1 MGCTASTPS
10 NEPIDQSNFNQRIVQ
25 TRQPDMD
32 QIQKMQDNRLE
43 KMMQQGKAKKKNQ
56 VKMLLLGAGESGK
69 STVLK
74 QMRLLHLGGF
84 TAGERIQYKNIIW
97 ADTVASMQTLIIQA
111 RNLGIQLESDDP
123 TSKLFSSKQQILNYK
138 PLESIDTP
146 AAGGAAFLK
155 DYLVKYSEKS
165 AANRRN
171 KSSGKTDI
179 GWLDENNS
187 TDGTLLSD
195 SLLDDYKETD
205 ELLKDYIS
213 DSIQSP
219 VGNNNNDT
227 TNNDNNN
234 KVTKLA
240 IADAIMTLWQN
251 DEGIKQCFNKS
262 NLFQIEGSSPY
273 FFEQVHKYA
282 DDDYVCTDDDIL
294 KGRIKTTGITET
306 NFNISGIKFKILDA
320 GGQRSERKK
329 WIHCFQ
335 DITCACFV
343 LAVSEYDQMLFED
356 EKVNRMYEAIML
368 FDSLVNS
375 KWFANTPFILFLN
388 KVDLLTDKVRK
399 SPVRKYFPDYDG
411 KSNDAEDALKYFEKL
426 FLSLN
431 KSKRPIYVHRTCAT
445 DTQSMKFIL
454 TAVTDMVIQ
463 QNLKKS
469 GLF

>member
-1 MGCTASTPS
+1 MGCTASTLS
-10 NEPIDQSNFNQRIVQ
+10 DTNNDINMGQQLTHQPIYNRQLDNDQL
-25 TRQPDMD
+25 
-32 QIQKMQDNRLE
+32 QKFQDNRIE
-43 KMMQQGKAKKKNQ
+43 KMMQQSKTNKKNQ

-84 TAGERIQYKNIIW
+84 STQERIQYKNIIW
-97 ADTVASMQTLIIQA
+97 ADTIASMQTLIIQA
-111 RNLGIQLESDDP
+111 RNLGIQLQSDDP
-123 TSKLFSSKQQILNYK
+123 GSLLFEYKQKILNYK

-146 AAGGAAFLK
+146 AAGGITFLK

-165 AANRRN
+165 AEERRN
-171 KSSGKTDI
+171 KSNGKTDA
-179 GWLDENNS
+179 GWLGENNS
-187 TDGTLLSD
+187 TDGTLVSD
-195 SLLDDYKETD
+195 NQLTDYKETD
-205 ELLKDYIS
+205 ELLKDYMDDKVIS
-213 DSIQSP
+213 PISKT
-219 VGNNNNDT
+219 NNNISKID
-227 TNNDNNN
+227 
-234 KVTKLA
+234 
-240 IADAIMTLWQN
+240 IADAISKLWN
-251 DEGIKQCFNKS
+251 EDNGIKQCFDKS
-262 NLFQIEGSSPY
+262 NLFQLEGSSSF
-273 FFEQVHKYA
+273 FFENVHNYA
-282 DDDYVCTDDDIL
+282 DENYTCTDNDIL

-306 NFNISGIKFKILDA
+306 NFNINGIKFKILDA

-375 KWFANTPFILFLN
+375 KWFAETPFILFLN
-388 KVDLLTDKVRK
+388 KVDLLKDKVRK
-399 SPVRKYFPDYDG
+399 SPVRKYFPDYKG
-411 KSNDAEDALKYFEKL
+411 NSNDPEDALKYFENL

-445 DTQSMKFIL
+445 DTESMKFIL

-469 GLF
+469 GFF

>member
-1 MGCTASTPS
+1 MGCTASTPAERTITDNS
-10 NEPIDQSNFNQRIVQ
+10 NSAENSKQ
-25 TRQPDMD
+25 TYIKQPDLN
-32 QIQKMQDNRLE
+32 QLQKMQDNRLE
-43 KMMQQGKAKKKNQ
+43 KLMQQSRANKKNQ

-84 TAGERIQYKNIIW
+84 SPQEKIQYKNIIW

-123 TSKLFSSKQQILNYK
+123 SSALYQYKQNILNYK
-138 PLESIDTP
+138 PSESIDTP
-146 AAGGAAFLK
+146 AAGGVAFLK
-155 DYLVKYSEKS
+155 EYLTKYSEKS
-165 AANRRN
+165 AEERRI
-171 KSSGKTDI
+171 KSSGRADV
-179 GWLDENNS
+179 GWIEENNS
-187 TDGTLLSD
+187 TDDGTLVSD
-195 SLLDDYKETD
+195 NLLNDYKETD
-205 ELLKDYIS
+205 ELLKDYIG
-213 DSIQSP
+213 DKVHTP
-219 VGNNNNDT
+219 NNENT
-227 TNNDNNN
+227 TNVNVNISKQD
-234 KVTKLA
+234 
-240 IADAIMTLWQN
+240 IADAIEKLWN
-251 DEGIKQCFNKS
+251 EDSGIRQCFNKS
-262 NLFQIEGSSPY
+262 NLFQLEGSSSY
-273 FFEQVHKYA
+273 FFDKVHNYA
-282 DDDYVCTDDDIL
+282 DDDYVCSDDDIL

-306 NFNISGIKFKILDA
+306 NFNINGIKFKLLDA

-356 EKVNRMYEAIML
+356 ERVNRMYEAIML

-388 KVDLLTDKVRK
+388 KVDLLGEKVRK
-399 SPVRKYFPDYDG
+399 SPVRKYFPDFDG

>member
-10 NEPIDQSNFNQRIVQ
+10 EDEHHGQIASNSNYRIQNIQPNIDHL
-25 TRQPDMD
+25 
-32 QIQKMQDNRLE
+32 QKLQDTRLE
-43 KMMQQGKAKKKNQ
+43 KMMMQGKANKKNQ

-84 TAGERIQYKNIIW
+84 SPQERNQYKNIIW

-123 TSKLFSSKQQILNYK
+123 NSPLYSFKQSILNYK
-138 PLESIDTP
+138 PLDSIDTP
-146 AAGGAAFLK
+146 AAGGTAFLK
-155 DYLVKYSEKS
+155 DYLVKYSERS
-165 AANRRN
+165 AADRRN
-171 KSSGKTDI
+171 KSSGKVDA
-179 GWLDENNS
+179 GWLDEGNS
-187 TDGTLLSD
+187 TDGTIVSNNLLN
-195 SLLDDYKETD
+195 DYKETD
-205 ELLKDYIS
+205 DLLKDYVG
-213 DSIQSP
+213 DAVNSP
-219 VGNNNNDT
+219 IKPT
-227 TNNDNNN
+227 TNISKSD
-234 KVTKLA
+234 
-240 IADAIMTLWQN
+240 IADAVEKLWRN
-251 DEGIKQCFNKS
+251 DSGIKQCFNKS
-262 NLFQIEGSSPY
+262 NLFQLEGSSSY
-273 FFEQVHKYA
+273 FFEHVHNYA
-282 DDDYVCTDDDIL
+282 EDSYVCTDDDIL

-356 EKVNRMYEAIML
+356 ERVNRMYEAIML

-375 KWFANTPFILFLN
+375 KWFADTPFILFLN
-388 KVDLLTDKVRK
+388 KVDLLKDKVRK
-399 SPVRKYFPDYDG
+399 SPVRKYFPDFDG

>member
-1 MGCTASTPS
+1 MGCTASVPVDTTTVSSDTTGLSGISKDGKQVRISQPS
-10 NEPIDQSNFNQRIVQ
+10 MEQL
-25 TRQPDMD
+25 
-32 QIQKMQDNRLE
+32 QKMQDIKLE
-43 KMMQQGKAKKKNQ
+43 KLLQQSKVNKKNQ

-84 TAGERIQYKNIIW
+84 SPQERIQYKNIIW

-123 TSKLFSSKQQILNYK
+123 ESPLYQYKQNILNYK

-146 AAGGAAFLK
+146 AAGGVSFLK

-165 AANRRN
+165 AVERRN
-171 KSSGKTDI
+171 KSSGRADV

-187 TDGTLLSD
+187 IDGTLASD
-195 SLLDDYKETD
+195 KLLTDYKEVVD
-205 ELLKDYIS
+205 LLKDYVV
-213 DSIQSP
+213 D
-219 VGNNNNDT
+219 
-227 TNNDNNN
+227 
-234 KVTKLA
+234 KVNTPITVKNLSKED
-240 IADAIMTLWQN
+240 IAESVDRLWK
-251 DEGIKQCFNKS
+251 DDKGIKQCFGKS
-262 NLFQIEGSSPY
+262 NLFQLEGSSSY
-273 FFEQVHKYA
+273 FFDKVHNYA
-282 DDDYVCTDDDIL
+282 DEAYECTDEDIL

-306 NFNISGIKFKILDA
+306 NFNINGIKFKILDA

-356 EKVNRMYEAIML
+356 DKVNRIYEAIML

-388 KVDLLTDKVRK
+388 KVDLLKDKVRK

-411 KSNDAEDALKYFEKL
+411 KSNDVEDALRYFEKL

>member
-1 MGCTASTPS
+1 M
-10 NEPIDQSNFNQRIVQ
+10 NQLQRL
-25 TRQPDMD
+25 
-32 QIQKMQDNRLE
+32 QDSKLE
-43 KMMQQGKAKKKNQ
+43 KMMQQGKTNKKNQ

-84 TAGERIQYKNIIW
+84 TQQEKIQYKNIIW

-111 RNLGIQLESDDP
+111 RNLGIALESDDP
-123 TSKLFSSKQQILNYK
+123 SSQLFSFKQIILNYN
-138 PLESIDTP
+138 PLDNIDTP
-146 AAGGAAFLK
+146 AAGGVTFLK
-155 DYLVKYSEKS
+155 DYLVKYSDKHS
-165 AANRRN
+165 VTGRN
-171 KSSGKTDI
+171 KGSGRADA
-179 GWLDENNS
+179 GWLDDDNS
-187 TDGTLLSD
+187 VNGTLVSESQLN
-195 SLLDDYKETD
+195 DYKET
-205 ELLKDYIS
+205 EALLKDYIGTS
-213 DSIQSP
+213 SNSP
-219 VGNNNNDT
+219 LTARNIS
-227 TNNDNNN
+227 
-234 KVTKLA
+234 KLD
-240 IADAIMTLWQN
+240 IADAIEQLWSKDQ
-251 DEGIKQCFNKS
+251 GIKQCFSKS
-262 NLFQIEGSSPY
+262 NLFQLEGSSPY
-273 FFEQVHKYA
+273 FFEQVYKYA
-282 DDDYVCTDDDIL
+282 DNDYECTDEDIL

-306 NFNISGIKFKILDA
+306 NFNINGIKFKLLDA

-343 LAVSEYDQMLFED
+343 LAVSEYDQVLFED
-356 EKVNRMYEAIML
+356 ERVNRMYEAILL

-388 KVDLLTDKVRK
+388 KVDLLKDKVRQ

-411 KSNDAEDALKYFEKL
+411 KSNDVEDTLQYFEKL

>member
-1 MGCTASTPS
+1 MGCTTSTPA
-10 NEPIDQSNFNQRIVQ
+10 NKEINYNQLNNNDNRQIQ
-25 TRQPDMD
+25 TKQPDMD
-32 QIQKMQDNRLE
+32 KLQRMQDNRLE
-43 KMMQQGKAKKKNQ
+43 KMMQQGKANKKNQ

-84 TAGERIQYKNIIW
+84 TPQEKIQYKNIIW

-111 RNLGIQLESDDP
+111 RNLGIHLESDDP
-123 TSKLFSSKQQILNYK
+123 NSELFSFKQKILNYK

-155 DYLVKYSEKS
+155 DYLVKYSERS
-165 AANRRN
+165 ATDRRN
-171 KSSGKTDI
+171 KSSGKADA
-179 GWLDENNS
+179 GWLDDGSLTDS
-187 TDGTLLSD
+187 TLVSTN
-195 SLLDDYKETD
+195 LLDDYKETD
-205 ELLKDYIS
+205 ELLKDYI
-213 DSIQSP
+213 
-219 VGNNNNDT
+219 GDT
-227 TNNDNNN
+227 TNGVVSNTVSKKD
-234 KVTKLA
+234 
-240 IADAIMTLWQN
+240 IADAIEKLWKY
-251 DEGIKQCFNKS
+251 ESGIKQCFNKS
-262 NLFQIEGSSPY
+262 NLFQLEGSSSY
-273 FFEQVHKYA
+273 FFEQVHNYA

-306 NFNISGIKFKILDA
+306 NFNINGIKFKILDA

-356 EKVNRMYEAIML
+356 ERVNRMYEAIML

-388 KVDLLTDKVRK
+388 KVDLLKDKVRK

-445 DTQSMKFIL
+445 DTESMKFIL

>member
-1 MGCTASTPS
+1 MGCTASTPADNTNS
-10 NEPIDQSNFNQRIVQ
+10 NNIGNNGAITSKQAFTQ
-25 TRQPDMD
+25 QPDMD
-32 QIQKMQDNRLE
+32 QLQKIQDNKVE
-43 KMMQQGKAKKKNQ
+43 KMMQKSKANKKNQ

-84 TAGERIQYKNIIW
+84 SSQERIQYKNIIW

-123 TSKLFSSKQQILNYK
+123 ESPLYQYKQMILNYK

-146 AAGGAAFLK
+146 AAGGVAFLK

-165 AANRRN
+165 AEERRN
-171 KSSGKTDI
+171 KSSGRADI

-187 TDGTLLSD
+187 TDGTLVSD
-195 SLLDDYKETD
+195 NLLNDYKETD
-205 ELLKDYIS
+205 ELLKDYIVDKVNS
-213 DSIQSP
+213 PDLNKNSTNVSKNDIADSI
-219 VGNNNNDT
+219 
-227 TNNDNNN
+227 
-234 KVTKLA
+234 
-240 IADAIMTLWQN
+240 IRLWKE
-251 DEGIKQCFNKS
+251 DSGIKQCFNKS
-262 NLFQIEGSSPY
+262 NLFQLEGSSPF
-273 FFEQVHKYA
+273 FFENVQNYA
-282 DDDYVCTDDDIL
+282 DDNYVCSDDDIL

-306 NFNISGIKFKILDA
+306 NFNINGIKFKLLDA

-375 KWFANTPFILFLN
+375 RWFADTPFILFLN
-388 KVDLLTDKVRK
+388 KVDLLKDKVRK

-411 KSNDAEDALKYFEKL
+411 KSNDVEDALKYFEKL

>member
-1 MGCTASTPS
+1 MGCTASTPDDS
-10 NEPIDQSNFNQRIVQ
+10 VIEDITVTNR
-25 TRQPDMD
+25 
-32 QIQKMQDNRLE
+32 QIQTKQLDMEQLQKIQDNRLE
-43 KMMQQGKAKKKNQ
+43 KMMQQGKANKKNQ

-84 TAGERIQYKNIIW
+84 SPQEKFQYKNIIW
-97 ADTVASMQTLIIQA
+97 ADTVASMQKLIIQA
-111 RNLGIQLESDDP
+111 RNLGIQMESDDP
-123 TSKLFSSKQQILNYK
+123 NSPLYPHKQIILNYK

-146 AAGGAAFLK
+146 AAGGIEFLK
-155 DYLVKYSEKS
+155 EYLGKYSEKS
-165 AANRRN
+165 VAERRD
-171 KSSGKTDI
+171 KSSGKTDV
-179 GWLDENNS
+179 GWLEDVNS
-187 TDGTLLSD
+187 TDGTLISD
-195 SLLDDYKETD
+195 NILEDYKKTD
-205 ELLKDYIS
+205 KLLKDYMGEDVKSLVSIKTSNIS
-213 DSIQSP
+213 KED
-219 VGNNNNDT
+219 
-227 TNNDNNN
+227 
-234 KVTKLA
+234 
-240 IADAIMTLWQN
+240 IATAVEMLWQK
-251 DEGIKQCFNKS
+251 DAGIKQCFNKS
-262 NLFQIEGSSPY
+262 NLFQLEGSSPY
-273 FFEQVHKYA
+273 FFERIHKYA
-282 DDDYVCTDDDIL
+282 DKDYTCTDDDIL

-306 NFNISGIKFKILDA
+306 NFNINGIKFKLLDA

-356 EKVNRMYEAIML
+356 ERVNRMYEAIML

-375 KWFANTPFILFLN
+375 KWFAETPFILFLN
-388 KVDLLTDKVRK
+388 KVDLLAEKVRN

-411 KSNDAEDALKYFEKL
+411 KSNDVEDTLKYFEKL

-445 DTQSMKFIL
+445 DTQSMEFIL

>member
-1 MGCTASTPS
+1 MGCTASMPAST
-10 NEPIDQSNFNQRIVQ
+10 NANGNIKYTKHLTDGMRAQ
-25 TRQPDMD
+25 QPQPNMD
-32 QIQKMQDNRLE
+32 QLQRMQDIKLE
-43 KMMQQGKAKKKNQ
+43 KLMQQSKVNKKNQ

-84 TAGERIQYKNIIW
+84 SPQERIQYKNIIW
-97 ADTVASMQTLIIQA
+97 ADTIASMQTLIIQA

-123 TSKLFSSKQQILNYK
+123 ESVLYQYKQNILNYK

-146 AAGGAAFLK
+146 AAGGVTFLK

-165 AANRRN
+165 AVERRN
-171 KSSGKTDI
+171 KSSGRADA
-179 GWLDENNS
+179 GWMDENNS
-187 TDGTLLSD
+187 TDGTLVSD
-195 SLLDDYKETD
+195 QLLTDYKETD
-205 ELLKDYIS
+205 DLLKDYIVDKVNTPLTIKNLS
-213 DSIQSP
+213 K
-219 VGNNNNDT
+219 NDIAESVERLW
-227 TNNDNNN
+227 ND
-234 KVTKLA
+234 
-240 IADAIMTLWQN
+240 DA
-251 DEGIKQCFNKS
+251 GIKQCFGRS
-262 NLFQIEGSSPY
+262 NLFQLEGSSSY
-273 FFEQVHKYA
+273 FFDRVHNYA
-282 DDDYVCTDDDIL
+282 DANYECSDEDIL

-306 NFNISGIKFKILDA
+306 NFNINGIKFKLLDA

-356 EKVNRMYEAIML
+356 ERVNRIYEAIML

-388 KVDLLTDKVRK
+388 KVDLLKDKVRK
-399 SPVRKYFPDYDG
+399 SPVRKYFPDFDG
-411 KSNDAEDALKYFEKL
+411 KSNDVEDALRYFENL

>member
-1 MGCTASTPS
+1 MGCTASMPASASS
-10 NEPIDQSNFNQRIVQ
+10 NESIKYNRPKDGKRIQQS
-25 TRQPDMD
+25 QPNMD
-32 QIQKMQDNRLE
+32 QMQRMQDIKLE
-43 KMMQQGKAKKKNQ
+43 KLMQQSKVNKKNQ

-84 TAGERIQYKNIIW
+84 SPQERIQYKNIIW

-123 TSKLFSSKQQILNYK
+123 ESPLFQYKQNILNYK

-146 AAGGAAFLK
+146 AAGGVTFLK

-165 AANRRN
+165 AVERRN
-171 KSSGKTDI
+171 KSSGRADA
-179 GWLDENNS
+179 GWMDENNS
-187 TDGTLLSD
+187 TDGTLVSD
-195 SLLDDYKETD
+195 QLLTDYKETD
-205 ELLKDYIS
+205 DLLKDYIVDKVNTPLTIKNLS
-213 DSIQSP
+213 KDDIAES
-219 VGNNNNDT
+219 VERLWND
-227 TNNDNNN
+227 
-234 KVTKLA
+234 
-240 IADAIMTLWQN
+240 
-251 DEGIKQCFNKS
+251 DEGIKQCFGRS
-262 NLFQIEGSSPY
+262 NLFQLEGSSSY
-273 FFEQVHKYA
+273 FFDKVHNYA
-282 DDDYVCTDDDIL
+282 DPNYVCTDEDIL

-306 NFNISGIKFKILDA
+306 NFNINGIKFKLLDA

-356 EKVNRMYEAIML
+356 ERVNRIYEAIML

-388 KVDLLTDKVRK
+388 KVDLLKDKVRK

-411 KSNDAEDALKYFEKL
+411 KSNDVEDALRYFEKL

>member
-1 MGCTASTPS
+1 MGCTASMPASAST
-10 NEPIDQSNFNQRIVQ
+10 NESIKYTRKPTDGKRIQQS
-25 TRQPDMD
+25 QPNMD
-32 QIQKMQDNRLE
+32 QLQRMQDIKLE
-43 KMMQQGKAKKKNQ
+43 KLMQQSKVNKKNQ

-84 TAGERIQYKNIIW
+84 SPQERIQYKNIIW

-123 TSKLFSSKQQILNYK
+123 ESSLFQYKQNILNYK

-146 AAGGAAFLK
+146 AAGGVTFLK

-165 AANRRN
+165 AVERRN
-171 KSSGKTDI
+171 KSSGRADA
-179 GWLDENNS
+179 GWMDENNS
-187 TDGTLLSD
+187 TDGTLVSD
-195 SLLDDYKETD
+195 QLLTDYKETD
-205 ELLKDYIS
+205 DLLKDYIVDKVNTPLTIKNLS
-213 DSIQSP
+213 KDDIAES
-219 VGNNNNDT
+219 VERLWND
-227 TNNDNNN
+227 
-234 KVTKLA
+234 
-240 IADAIMTLWQN
+240 
-251 DEGIKQCFNKS
+251 DEGIKQCFGRS
-262 NLFQIEGSSPY
+262 NLFQLEGSSSY
-273 FFEQVHKYA
+273 FFDKVHNYA
-282 DDDYVCTDDDIL
+282 DPNYVCTDEDIL

-306 NFNISGIKFKILDA
+306 NFNINGIKFKLLDA

-356 EKVNRMYEAIML
+356 ERVNRIYEAIML

-388 KVDLLTDKVRK
+388 KVDLLKDKVRK

-411 KSNDAEDALKYFEKL
+411 KSNDVEDALRYFEKL

>member
-1 MGCTASTPS
+1 MGCTASTPVDS
-10 NEPIDQSNFNQRIVQ
+10 QFNQKQNNNNFNDNNNVQ
-25 TRQPDMD
+25 TRQPDMN
-32 QIQKMQDNRLE
+32 QLQKLQDNKLE
-43 KMMQQGKAKKKNQ
+43 KMMQQGKANKKNQ

-84 TAGERIQYKNIIW
+84 SPQERNQYKNIIW
-97 ADTVASMQTLIIQA
+97 ADTVASMQTLIIQS
-111 RNLGIQLESDDP
+111 RNLGIELESDNP
-123 TSKLFSSKQQILNYK
+123 NNSLYELKQMILNYQ

-146 AAGGAAFLK
+146 AAGGATFLK
-155 DYLVKYSEKS
+155 DYLVKYSERS
-165 AANRRN
+165 ATDRRN
-171 KSSGKTDI
+171 KSNGRTDI
-179 GWLDENNS
+179 GWLEDENNNS
-187 TDGTLLSD
+187 TDGTLVSD
-195 SLLDDYKETD
+195 NLIDDYKETD
-205 ELLKDYIS
+205 ELLKDYVG
-213 DSIQSP
+213 DKFNSP
-219 VGNNNNDT
+219 IKST
-227 TNNDNNN
+227 IN
-234 KVTKLA
+234 KNVTKDE
-240 IADAIMTLWQN
+240 IADAINKLWKN
-251 DEGIKQCFNKS
+251 DKGIKQVFNKS
-262 NLFQIEGSSPY
+262 NLFQLEGSSPY
-273 FFEQVHKYA
+273 FFENVKKYA
-282 DDDYVCTDDDIL
+282 DDDYVCNDDDIL

-306 NFNISGIKFKILDA
+306 NFNINGIKFKLLDA

-356 EKVNRMYEAIML
+356 ERVNRMYEAIML

-388 KVDLLTDKVRK
+388 KVDLLKDKVRK
-399 SPVRKYFPDYDG
+399 SPVRKYFPDFDG

-431 KSKRPIYVHRTCAT
+431 KTKRPIYVHRTCAT

-463 QNLKKS
+463 QNLKRS

>member
-1 MGCTASTPS
+1 MGCTASTPVEDNRNINRGNIS
-10 NEPIDQSNFNQRIVQ
+10 DNGRQIV
-25 TRQPDMD
+25 TKQPDMV
-32 QIQKMQDNRLE
+32 QLQKMQDNKLE
-43 KMMQQGKAKKKNQ
+43 KMMQNSKANMKNQ

-84 TAGERIQYKNIIW
+84 SEHERIQYKNIIW

-123 TSKLFSSKQQILNYK
+123 SSSLYLYKQKILNYK

-146 AAGGAAFLK
+146 AAGGVTFLK
-155 DYLVKYSEKS
+155 DYLVKYSERS
-165 AANRRN
+165 AADRRN
-171 KSSGKTDI
+171 KSSGRADI
-179 GWLDENNS
+179 GWLEDSNLN
-187 TDGTLLSD
+187 DGGVSSD
-195 SLLDDYKETD
+195 SLLNDYKETD
-205 ELLKDYIS
+205 ELLKDYIENDSHNS
-213 DSIQSP
+213 DALFTTSK
-219 VGNNNNDT
+219 ND
-227 TNNDNNN
+227 
-234 KVTKLA
+234 
-240 IADAIMTLWQN
+240 IADAIEKLWN
-251 DEGIKQCFNKS
+251 EDKGIKQCFNRS
-262 NLFQIEGSSPY
+262 NLFQLEGSSPY
-273 FFEQVHKYA
+273 FFAKVHNYSN
-282 DDDYVCTDDDIL
+282 DEYICTDEDIL

-306 NFNISGIKFKILDA
+306 KFNINGIKFKLLDA

-335 DITCACFV
+335 DVTCACFV

-356 EKVNRMYEAIML
+356 ERVNRMYEAIML
-368 FDSLVNS
+368 FDSIVNS
-375 KWFANTPFILFLN
+375 KWFSDTPFILFLN
-388 KVDLLTDKVRK
+388 KVDLLEEKVRK

-411 KSNDAEDALKYFEKL
+411 KSNDVEDTLKYFEKL

-445 DTQSMKFIL
+445 DTKSMKFIL

>member
-10 NEPIDQSNFNQRIVQ
+10 NANHDISMSQQLEHKPIYNRQLDNDQL
-25 TRQPDMD
+25 
-32 QIQKMQDNRLE
+32 QKFQDNKIE
-43 KMMQQGKAKKKNQ
+43 KMMQQSKANKKNQ

-84 TAGERIQYKNIIW
+84 STQERIQYKNIIW

-111 RNLGIQLESDDP
+111 RNLGIQLQSDDP
-123 TSKLFSSKQQILNYK
+123 GSLLFEYKQKILNYK

-146 AAGGAAFLK
+146 AAGGITFLK

-165 AANRRN
+165 AEERRN
-171 KSSGKTDI
+171 KGNGKADA
-179 GWLDENNS
+179 GWLGENNS
-187 TDGTLLSD
+187 TDGTLISSNQLT
-195 SLLDDYKETD
+195 DYKETD
-205 ELLKDYIS
+205 ELLKDYMDDKVNSPIS
-213 DSIQSP
+213 KTINTISKAD
-219 VGNNNNDT
+219 
-227 TNNDNNN
+227 
-234 KVTKLA
+234 
-240 IADAIMTLWQN
+240 IADAISKLWN
-251 DEGIKQCFNKS
+251 EDNGIKECFDKS
-262 NLFQIEGSSPY
+262 NLFQLEGSSSF
-273 FFEQVHKYA
+273 FFENVYNYA
-282 DDDYVCTDDDIL
+282 DENYTCTDNDIL

-375 KWFANTPFILFLN
+375 KWFAETPFILFLN
-388 KVDLLTDKVRK
+388 KVDLLKDKVRK
-399 SPVRKYFPDYDG
+399 SPVRKYFPDYKG
-411 KSNDAEDALKYFEKL
+411 NSNDPEDALKYFENL

-445 DTQSMKFIL
+445 DTESMKFIL

-469 GLF
+469 GFY

>member
-1 MGCTASTPS
+1 MPASAST
-10 NEPIDQSNFNQRIVQ
+10 NESIKYTRKPTDGKRIQQS
-25 TRQPDMD
+25 QPNMD
-32 QIQKMQDNRLE
+32 QLQRMQDIKLE
-43 KMMQQGKAKKKNQ
+43 KLMQQSKVNKKNQ

-84 TAGERIQYKNIIW
+84 SPQERIQYKNIIW

-123 TSKLFSSKQQILNYK
+123 ESSLFQYKQNILNYK

-146 AAGGAAFLK
+146 AAGGVTFLK

-165 AANRRN
+165 AVERRN
-171 KSSGKTDI
+171 KSSGRADA
-179 GWLDENNS
+179 GWMDENNS
-187 TDGTLLSD
+187 TDGTLVSD
-195 SLLDDYKETD
+195 QLLTDYKETD
-205 ELLKDYIS
+205 DLLKDYIVDKVNTPLTIKNLS
-213 DSIQSP
+213 KDDIAES
-219 VGNNNNDT
+219 VERLWND
-227 TNNDNNN
+227 
-234 KVTKLA
+234 
-240 IADAIMTLWQN
+240 
-251 DEGIKQCFNKS
+251 DEGIKQCFGRS
-262 NLFQIEGSSPY
+262 NLFQLEGSSSY
-273 FFEQVHKYA
+273 FFDKVHNYA
-282 DDDYVCTDDDIL
+282 DPNYVCTDEDIL

-306 NFNISGIKFKILDA
+306 NFNINGIKFKLLDA

-356 EKVNRMYEAIML
+356 ERVNRIYEAIML

-388 KVDLLTDKVRK
+388 KVDLLKDKVRK

-411 KSNDAEDALKYFEKL
+411 KSNDVEDALRYFEKL